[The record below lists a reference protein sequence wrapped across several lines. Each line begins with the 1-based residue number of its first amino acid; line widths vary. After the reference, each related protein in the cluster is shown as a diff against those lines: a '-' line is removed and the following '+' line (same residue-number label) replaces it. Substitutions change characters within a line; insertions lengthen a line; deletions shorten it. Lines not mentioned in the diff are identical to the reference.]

1 MLHHSPQWIEAML
14 GKEQKGELQNPLQQS
29 FGQQPEPFEY
39 YVPYLYMR
47 PDVSDEIRRI
57 FHHFVFIRASERR
70 IQELISSD
78 WNSLTR
84 LRLIH
89 YRSKTGSRITISDQE
104 LQQLRDII
112 YNSQLKIFFGVPTAS
127 VREMEVGSK
136 VLLRIK
142 NWENHPGVI
151 ERIRLRKDGVSIR
164 VSFNFLGRTKSV
176 TFDDLHDGDIS
187 YADNNTERLIS
198 GDLIRNFEREVAVVL
213 GHWFE
218 KSSAEKKLQYVI
230 RLRRLYTYADIQ
242 IDEDDDRRR
251 FTSLMLICATLLSQG
266 EASRQYRT
274 QLLQW
279 LSHGDTS
286 YLSALDTQSIAFDDA
301 DRIASMT
308 FTDAYMMLALF
319 VNTRNPHL
327 RDAVKAYRKLHPDC
341 PEIIGTFINKVRDI
355 RTIKPQT
362 APKC

>member
-89 YRSKTGSRITISDQE
+89 YRSKAGSRITISDQE

-142 NWENHPGVI
+142 NWENHPGII